1 MEIYKSDNLKI
12 EVETNNQLLIMRWF
26 ENTANLTQE
35 TLIQE
40 SMKIVEEIHKNKVRY
55 LISDDRQFLFPI
67 GPELQKQMAAQ
78 MLTQLNAVGLVRFA
92 HINSTELLAQL
103 SVSQF
108 MDENTDANY
117 KDKYFDNEIVARKWL
132 FDEEDED

>member
-1 MEIYKSDNLKI
+1 
-12 EVETNNQLLIMRWF
+12 
-26 ENTANLTQE
+26 
-35 TLIQE
+35 
-40 SMKIVEEIHKNKVRY
+40 MKIVEEIHKNKVRY